1 MENSVPCCVCCQGN
15 GATLNGRPI
24 RASAAQDLPRALL
37 ATEIGVTRDAATFQV
52 GGGGGGCGC
61 GCGCGCVGVR
71 VGVGECLCVCVCVR
85 ACRSALK

>member
-61 GCGCGCVGVR
+61 GSFEPR
-71 VGVGECLCVCVCVR
+71 QADTL
-85 ACRSALK
+85 ALFAVV